1 MRGLLLLHRTVLRDL
16 TLRLVRMF
24 LLLLEC
30 LLLDHLL
37 LLLKLIPNMELCELV
52 GLIRSVHI
60 PQCLLDFLLECLI
73 VAVRCS

>member
-60 PQCLLDFLLECLI
+60 SQCLLDFLLECLI
-73 VAVRCS
+73 VAVRSS